1 MGKYNALWVRA
12 EAPSGGL
19 PSLMSFFTHG
29 SQWNSF
35 TLSSCAASSGQNGQT
50 LKFKTTA
57 WEESSLYSP
66 FDSLIHWVTTG
77 WGIKRQIM
85 TMPSWRWEWRRE
97 GQHYRYLKAS
107 IFIKV
112 MLWPILWSPNAKSR
126 LTGKDPDSGKDWR
139 QKEKRL
145 TEDGM
150 WMASLMQWT
159 WTWENS
165 RR

>member
-1 MGKYNALWVRA
+1 MGSTIYFMKKAL
-12 EAPSGGL
+12 
-19 PSLMSFFTHG
+19 
-29 SQWNSF
+29 
-35 TLSSCAASSGQNGQT
+35 
-50 LKFKTTA
+50 
-57 WEESSLYSP
+57 LYSP

-85 TMPSWRWEWRRE
+85 TMSSWRWEWRRE

-126 LTGKDPDSGKDWR
+126 LIGKDPDAGKDWR
-139 QKEKRL
+139 QKKKRL

-150 WMASLMQWT
+150 AEWHHWCNGHELGKTPGDSEEQGGLACCSPWDCEVRHNWVTEQQQRYDKWKLF
-159 WTWENS
+159 S
-165 RR
+165 I

>member
-1 MGKYNALWVRA
+1 MEALETHLLCHLV
-12 EAPSGGL
+12 L
-19 PSLMSFFTHG
+19 PLLARMLRL
-29 SQWNSF
+29 WNSKLQHGLYNLF
-35 TLSSCAASSGQNGQT
+35 Y
-50 LKFKTTA
+50 
-57 WEESSLYSP
+57 EESSLYSP

-126 LTGKDPDSGKDWR
+126 LIGKDPDSGKDWR